1 MRKIITRLLASA
13 LLLSVAF
20 SMSGCSLV
28 AKGVTKELWYKGT
41 LKIYKEGLD
50 SGWANEKDIDVFIA
64 DELKDPNNDIGYLL
78 IDLDEDGTKELLI
91 GFNDGSTY
99 TKFTDLYVYHRDMGA
114 YQIMHG
120 TAGSYIYLAYD
131 NVIISDSSFGTGAD
145 RTYMTWDSTWDEFT
159 SIDGEGKYLPIKW
172 DLTEF

>member
-1 MRKIITRLLASA
+1 M
-13 LLLSVAF
+13 LLLSAVI
-20 SMSGCSLV
+20 SMSGCGLL
-28 AKGVTKELWYKGT
+28 AEGINKGLWYKKT

-50 SGWANEKDIDVFIA
+50 SGWANEKDLDIFIA
-64 DELKDPNNDIGYLL
+64 DELKDSGNEIGYLL
-78 IDLDEDGTKELLI
+78 IDLDEDGTQELLI

-114 YQIMHG
+114 FQIMHG
-120 TAGSYIYLAYD
+120 TAGSFIYLAYD
-131 NVIISDSSFGTGAD
+131 NVIISDSMYGSETE

-159 SIDGEGKYLPIKW
+159 VIDGEGKYLPMKW